1 MVEAKETLRKL
12 SEKASKLNK
21 SSDEINGII
30 SAFENKLAEMNLG
43 IEVWYGDTDKDWF
56 CNPNAHHHGFTLAK
70 DDDEDDNGDRVSFIV
85 VLGYCKI
92 GSSWRLAV
100 KEGNIRCTQVGED
113 FIETFTEVK
122 RYPLSEASRADRM
135 NALGAMEWLFQ
146 AIENKA
152 DELLAKIEKGRQF
165 VKSIE

>member
-21 SSDEINGII
+21 QSDEINGII

-43 IEVWYGDTDKDWF
+43 IEVWYGDPDKDWF
-56 CNPNAHHHGFTLAK
+56 CNPNAHHHGFTLSK
-70 DDDEDDNGDRVSFIV
+70 EDDEDENGDRFSYIA

-92 GSSWRLAV
+92 GNSWRLAV
-100 KEGNIRCTQVGED
+100 REGNVKCTQVGED
-113 FIETFTEVK
+113 FIETFTEAK
-122 RYPLSEASRADRM
+122 RYTLSEASRIDRM